1 MTNKRDAEHAAELD
15 KLDRL
20 RDSGQISSNEYEV
33 RRTRFLAQISRKPKS
48 LTIQVLA
55 VLFWIAVAL
64 VVLRIIGALVNAYN

>member
-33 RRTRFLAQISRKPKS
+33 RRTRFLAQISRKPQS
-48 LTIQVLA
+48 LTIQVLT